1 MKVWISK
8 YALTQGIYER
18 DVEQSQETPTMV
30 TCKGK
35 SFFTEYYHGEG
46 KDWHLTQAGAV
57 KKANEMREKA
67 IASTEKKIAK
77 LKKMVF

>member
-18 DVEQSQETPTMV
+18 DVEQSKETPTMV
-30 TCKGK
+30 TCQGK

-46 KDWHLTQAGAV
+46 KDWHLTRAGAV

-67 IASTEKKIAK
+67 IASAEKKIAK